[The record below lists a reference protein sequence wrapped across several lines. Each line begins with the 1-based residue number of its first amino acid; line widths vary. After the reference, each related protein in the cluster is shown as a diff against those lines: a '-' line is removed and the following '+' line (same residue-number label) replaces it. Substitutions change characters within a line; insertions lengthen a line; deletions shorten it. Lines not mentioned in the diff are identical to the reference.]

1 MSEAFARDGLLFA
14 GEMFLFSAVILA
26 LAWEAAQ
33 AIPNRAALRHLVWV
47 GAFVALIALPML
59 TWVVP
64 SQFHFALPSASAI
77 SEAVTPRLVQSV
89 DAVPAATGVID
100 TQPSPAEPSLRF
112 DLGIAATIIFALW
125 LAGVI
130 ALGLRGAAAA
140 IGLRLLKRKSRPYAL
155 PGMQILV
162 GPRYQIRISKE
173 PNGYGPIT
181 WGLLRPVILLP
192 FNAQFWTRERWQ
204 AVLLHET
211 AHIARRDSI
220 SQMLAMIGC
229 ALYWPNPLVWMA
241 ARHLRNEAEVAAD
254 DAVIASG
261 MRPSSYAGELLQLAS
276 EFRSR
281 EPALA
286 GMPLFMAAPSALEA
300 RVKAVLASSRQRSGA
315 TLLDILKIGGIAL
328 LATTALTF
336 ARPSFAQEEPPAP
349 PPPPAVA
356 SAPLPPPET
365 PAPADVPEPPA
376 PAAQP
381 APSAPPAVTI
391 LRAAD
396 GKPYF
401 RMRESERRVHGHRVR
416 HVWVQIDTRG
426 MSDAEWARLYPE
438 MERAREQARAAETQ
452 ARIFAAQAQE
462 QARAADAQARTPAAQ
477 ARVQARAAEAQARVQ
492 ARAAE
497 VQARVAEAQARDA
510 ERQAREIQARM
521 PLIRAQVEA
530 EMAKV
535 RPEIERALA
544 QARLKGDMRLHVE
557 LNDRQNDVPDDGAY
571 DDPDAK

>member
-1 MSEAFARDGLLFA
+1 MSEAFARDALLFA
-14 GEMFLFSAVILA
+14 SEMFLFSAVILA

-33 AIPNRAALRHLVWV
+33 AIPNRAALRHLVWA
-47 GAFVALIALPML
+47 GAFAALIALPVL
-59 TWVVP
+59 TLAVP

-89 DAVPAATGVID
+89 DAMPVATGVID
-100 TQPSPAEPSLRF
+100 TQSSPAVAKPSLRF
-112 DLGIAATIIFALW
+112 DLQTMAAIVFALW

-130 ALGLRGAAAA
+130 ALGLRGVAAA

-155 PGMQILV
+155 ADMQVII

-181 WGLLRPVILLP
+181 WGLFRPVILLP
-192 FNAQFWTRERWQ
+192 FNAQFWTRERWR

-300 RVKAVLASSRQRSGA
+300 RVKSVLASSRQRSGA

-349 PPPPAVA
+349 PAPPAVA

-365 PAPADVPEPPA
+365 PAPADIPEPVAVPV
-376 PAAQP
+376 PAAASVP
-381 APSAPPAVTI
+381 AAAPEPVAKIVHVDPA
-391 LRAAD
+391 R
-396 GKPYF
+396 PYVKV
-401 RMRESERRVHGHRVR
+401 RESDRTEHGHRVHR
-416 HVWVQIDTRG
+416 VWVDVDTRG
-426 MSDAEWARLYPE
+426 LSEAEW
-438 MERAREQARAAETQ
+438 ERVRPQIEQ
-452 ARIFAAQAQE
+452 
-462 QARAADAQARTPAAQ
+462 
-477 ARVQARAAEAQARVQ
+477 AEAQVRAVQ
-492 ARAAE
+492 PQIARAEAEIRAHEAE
-497 VQARVAEAQARDA
+497 VRA
-510 ERQAREIQARM
+510 IQARM
-521 PLIRAQVEA
+521 PEMEA
-530 EMAKV
+530 RVRDEMAKV

-544 QARLKGDMRLHVE
+544 DARLNNLDLRIREHMDRATKRMQLRIEMRERQAEDRGAKDDTSGDPE
-557 LNDRQNDVPDDGAY
+557 A
-571 DDPDAK
+571 PDAN